1 MHFMEKLKLIRNA
14 KNLTQAEFANAI
26 GISRGNL
33 SGLELGKVSPTPLL
47 INCLSL
53 MFGVDKEWLLD
64 DDNEDLSALND
75 SSADRFE
82 AMRQYELLD
91 GESKK
96 LVDDLI
102 FHLAQKTK

>member
-47 INCLSL
+47 IN
-53 MFGVDKEWLLD
+53 
-64 DDNEDLSALND
+64 
-75 SSADRFE
+75 
-82 AMRQYELLD
+82 
-91 GESKK
+91 
-96 LVDDLI
+96 
-102 FHLAQKTK
+102 